1 MKVFANLKQNHCFIL
16 KLKCL
21 HFPFFLR
28 WTSFLV
34 SVLQVWRQP
43 NDPSHAVEV
52 LETGK
57 VYLLDASLK
66 RITSKQ
72 RLDVVKISIFL
83 FFAVQV
89 TCGFQTTNMLTALP
103 NSFLDP
109 LLSFA
114 LLEDAEIRLLVLE
127 ILVSLIDRH
136 DNLPKFST
144 IRLVSLLHL
153 GLGVLIMEYIHI
165 FLCF

>member
-1 MKVFANLKQNHCFIL
+1 MFLSY
-16 KLKCL
+16 
-21 HFPFFLR
+21 FFFTL
-28 WTSFLV
+28 
-34 SVLQVWRQP
+34 
-43 NDPSHAVEV
+43 
-52 LETGK
+52 
-57 VYLLDASLK
+57 
-66 RITSKQ
+66 
-72 RLDVVKISIFL
+72 
-83 FFAVQV
+83 QV

-144 IRLVSLLHL
+144 IRLVSLLDL
-153 GLGVLIMEYIHI
+153 GLVVLGFH
-165 FLCF
+165 LS